1 MFLCWIS
8 NKEID
13 ENFLY
18 EFNQSLKLG
27 IENVEESIRSES
39 INYLHCDNPKEY
51 LNRKISYILDE
62 EKRKG
67 MELFLKKIKDL

>member
-1 MFLCWIS
+1 METNDRAFHLFLCWIS

-13 ENFLY
+13 KKFLY

-39 INYLHCDNPKEY
+39 INYSTL
-51 LNRKISYILDE
+51 
-62 EKRKG
+62 
-67 MELFLKKIKDL
+67 

>member
-13 ENFLY
+13 KKFLY

-39 INYLHCDNPKEY
+39 VNYLYCENPKEY
-51 LNRKISYILDE
+51 LNKKISYILNE
-62 EKRKG
+62 EKRKS
-67 MELFLKKIKDL
+67 MELFLKKVLK

>member
-13 ENFLY
+13 KNLFLY

-39 INYLHCDNPKEY
+39 INYSHCDNPKEY
-51 LNRKISYILDE
+51 LNKKISYILDE

-67 MELFLKKIKDL
+67 MELFLKKD